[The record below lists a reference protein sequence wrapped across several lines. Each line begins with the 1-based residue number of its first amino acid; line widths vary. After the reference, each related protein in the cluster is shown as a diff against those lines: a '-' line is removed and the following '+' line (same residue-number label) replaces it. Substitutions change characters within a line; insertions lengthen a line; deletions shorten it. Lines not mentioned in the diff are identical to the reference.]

1 MSDLIGR
8 AKMFRPDGCEMYCT
22 GNARCPQCMADF
34 ATAAIKTERE
44 RIATELE
51 RITNGSS
58 CEVNSLIAELRGG
71 K

>member
-1 MSDLIGR
+1 MSDLIKD
-8 AKMFRPDGCEMYCT
+8 AYKWIDDGACDVYNEP
-22 GNARCPQCMADF
+22 GEAMADF
-34 ATAAIKTERE
+34 ATAAMKAERE